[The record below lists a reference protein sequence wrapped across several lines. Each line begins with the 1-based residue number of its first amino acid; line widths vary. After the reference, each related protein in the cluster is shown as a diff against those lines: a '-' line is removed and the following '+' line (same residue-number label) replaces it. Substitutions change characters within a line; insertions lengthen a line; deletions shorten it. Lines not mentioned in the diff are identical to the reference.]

1 MAEYDLTTK
10 IAHFL
15 DRHLVFPL
23 LEFLSVKEVRA
34 CPNGEGAGCGADE
47 RRGMVSAPVPVPG
60 AAGASV
66 SPGPCGRGPA
76 LRRLGV
82 CAAWGGS
89 MGEGG
94 SVPLPPFA
102 LCRSLVVWAA
112 PPDMRL
118 RRGCQR
124 RWAVGP
130 SVWATL
136 LIDLSAKTL
145 PLLVFFSRLDQ
156 VQVPSCPIP
165 RCFCVYKVGSLCET

>member
-1 MAEYDLTTK
+1 MERT
-10 IAHFL
+10 
-15 DRHLVFPL
+15 
-23 LEFLSVKEVRA
+23 SG
-34 CPNGEGAGCGADE
+34 GEWY
-47 RRGMVSAPVPVPG
+47 RRPSRSRVPPVPLPRLGPVG
-60 AAGASV
+60 AAR
-66 SPGPCGRGPA
+66 PCAGSECA
-76 LRRLGV
+76 LRGEEV
-82 CAAWGGS
+82 WGRAGA
-89 MGEGG
+89 
-94 SVPLPPFA
+94 VPLPPFA

-112 PPDMRL
+112 SPDMRL

-165 RCFCVYKVGSLCET
+165 RCFCVYKVGSLGEA